1 MSTTAPTGEPQH
13 ATLSRRVIAVLAV
26 ACGVCVANV
35 YYAQPISPLFAAAF
49 GISTSTAAVVPT
61 VSQLGYAAGL
71 FLLVPLGDRIRS
83 RPLVLTLLALTAA
96 GLVAAGTASGLA
108 VLTVAVAAVG
118 ITTIVPQILL
128 PMAAGM
134 VEPERRGAVSGT
146 LLSGLLGGI
155 LLARTFSAT
164 LGGWL
169 GWRAPFLISAG
180 LTLVLGVVLF
190 RLLPDS
196 TPTSRE
202 HYGALLAAPL
212 RLLAAEPALRRSCLN
227 QALMFGAFS
236 AAWTTVALLLTGPA
250 FGLDTQAV
258 GILALVGAGSV
269 LSTPFA
275 GRRVDRVGPE
285 PVSVVCF
292 AGVAASAAVL
302 LLAGLHGAAGLIL
315 LGAGM
320 LLLDTFSQCS
330 QVANQ
335 ARVFALAGQARARAN
350 TAYMT
355 SVFIGGSLGSW
366 LGVRVYDAMGWPGI
380 SLLVGAA
387 GLVALA
393 RHGLYLWAH
402 GGATALRRRP
412 GGQPA
417 PHQTVPADPDAG
429 RAPRPR

>member
-1 MSTTAPTGEPQH
+1 LSVIGLTSEPQQV
-13 ATLSRRVIAVLAV
+13 TLSRRVILVLAV

-35 YYAQPISPLFAAAF
+35 YYAQPISPLFAAEF
-49 GISTSTAAVVPT
+49 HISKSAAAIVPT
-61 VSQLGYAAGL
+61 ASQLGYAAGL
-71 FLLVPLGDRIRS
+71 FLLVPLGDRVRS
-83 RPLVLTLLALTAA
+83 RPLIMIMLALTTA
-96 GLVAAGTASGLA
+96 GLVVAGTASGLA
-108 VLTVAVAAVG
+108 VLTLAVAAVG
-118 ITTIVPQILL
+118 ITTVVPQILL

-134 VEPERRGAVSGT
+134 VEEERRGAVSGM

-180 LTLVLGVVLF
+180 LILVLAAVLF

-196 TPTSRE
+196 VPTSQQ

-250 FGLDTQAV
+250 FGLSTQAV
-258 GILALVGAGSV
+258 GVLALVGAGSV

-275 GRRVDRVGPE
+275 GRRIDRDGPE
-285 PVSVVCF
+285 LITLVCF
-292 AGVAASAAVL
+292 AGVLASAAVL
-302 LLAGLHGAAGLIL
+302 LLADLHGAAGLIL

-320 LLLDTFSQCS
+320 LLLDTFAQCS

-355 SVFIGGSLGSW
+355 SVFIGGSIGSW
-366 LGVRVYDAMGWPGI
+366 LGVRVYDGLGWPGI
-380 SLLVGAA
+380 AGLVGVAA
-387 GLVALA
+387 LVALA
-393 RHGLYLWAH
+393 RHGFYLW
-402 GGATALRRRP
+402 GRVRRQP
-412 GGQPA
+412 EPA
-417 PHQTVPADPDAG
+417 PGEPGVP
-429 RAPRPR
+429 R

>member
-1 MSTTAPTGEPQH
+1 VPDTGLTSEPQH
-13 ATLSRRVIAVLAV
+13 ATLSRRVIGVLAL

-35 YYAQPISPLFAAAF
+35 YYAQPISPLFAAEF
-49 GISTSTAAVVPT
+49 HLSTSSAAVVPT
-61 VSQLGYAAGL
+61 ASQLGYAAGL
-71 FLLVPLGDRIRS
+71 FLLVPLGDRLRA

-96 GLVAAGTASGLA
+96 GLVLAGTASGLA
-108 VLTVAVAAVG
+108 VLTLAVAAVG
-118 ITTIVPQILL
+118 ITSVVPQILL

-134 VEPERRGAVSGT
+134 VETERRGAVSGT

-155 LLARTFSAT
+155 LLARTFSAE

-180 LTLVLGVVLF
+180 LMLIMAVVLL

-196 TPTSRE
+196 TPTSRQ
-202 HYGALLAAPL
+202 HYGALLAAPV
-212 RLLAAEPALRRSCLN
+212 RLLMTEPALRRSCLN

-250 FGLDTQAV
+250 FRLDTQAV

-275 GRRVDRVGPE
+275 GRRIDRVGPE
-285 PVSVVCF
+285 PVSLVCF
-292 AGVAASAAVL
+292 IGVLASAAVL
-302 LLAGLHGAAGLIL
+302 LLADLHGAAGLIL

-320 LLLDTFSQCS
+320 LLLDTFAQCS

-335 ARVFALAGQARARAN
+335 ARVFALAGAARARLN

-366 LGVRVYDAMGWPGI
+366 LGVRMYDGLGWPGI
-380 SLLVGAA
+380 SALVGAA
-387 GLVALA
+387 ALVALA
-393 RHGLYLWAH
+393 RHGLYL
-402 GGATALRRRP
+402 RVRVSRRP
-412 GGQPA
+412 DERPDDHTAQPGI
-417 PHQTVPADPDAG
+417 VPAGPDAD
-429 RAPRPR
+429 RDPSPR

>member
-1 MSTTAPTGEPQH
+1 MSATRLSSGPQQ
-13 ATLSRRVIAVLAV
+13 ATLSRRVILVLAV

-35 YYAQPISPLFAAAF
+35 YYAQPISPLFAAQF
-49 GISTSTAAVVPT
+49 HISKPAAALVPTAA
-61 VSQLGYAAGL
+61 QLGYAAGL
-71 FLLVPLGDRIRS
+71 FLLVPLGDRVRS
-83 RPLVLTLLALTAA
+83 RPLILTLLALTTA
-96 GLVAAGTASGLA
+96 GLLVAGTAPGLA
-108 VLTVAVAAVG
+108 VLAVAVTAVG
-118 ITTIVPQILL
+118 ITTVVPQILL

-134 VEPERRGAVSGT
+134 VEDERRGAVSGM
-146 LLSGLLGGI
+146 LLSGLLAGI
-155 LLARTFSAT
+155 LLARTFSAA

-180 LTLVLGVVLF
+180 LILILAGVLL

-196 TPTSRE
+196 TPTSGQ

-250 FGLDTQAV
+250 FGLSTQAV
-258 GILALVGAGSV
+258 GVLALVGAGSV

-275 GRRVDRVGPE
+275 GRRTDRVGPE
-285 PVSVVCF
+285 PVSLVCF
-292 AGVAASAAVL
+292 AGVLASAAVL
-302 LLAGLHGAAGLIL
+302 LLTDLHGAAGLIL

-320 LLLDTFSQCS
+320 LLLDTFAQCS

-355 SVFIGGSLGSW
+355 SVFIGGSIGSW
-366 LGVRVYDAMGWPGI
+366 LGVRVYDGLGWPGI
-380 SLLVGAA
+380 SGLVGVAA
-387 GLVALA
+387 LVALA
-393 RHGLYLWAH
+393 RHGLYLWGRVSRQPGDQPA
-402 GGATALRRRP
+402 RP
-412 GGQPA
+412 GIVLAG
-417 PHQTVPADPDAG
+417 PDAD
-429 RAPRPR
+429 RDPSPR